1 MEAHLQ
7 HRLRAR
13 ETRQVLVED
22 EGQDLPLPRRVALVE
37 LADEDDGVRIRPV
50 GDEGLA
56 AVQHVAAVA
65 VAAGG
70 RLHAAEGVGARA
82 GLGDGPRADR
92 LERQEGKRPALLLAE
107 GAARH
112 DGGGGEA
119 DAHAE
124 RGHHAGAVAAELDHG
139 DQLHGC
145 RVGRL
150 GTGGALAR
158 ARLAFLLAR
167 DLPLEPC
174 ARHLVDA
181 EGRHELPEDRVGRRV
196 AVLELAQVRLDLGLD
211 EAAKGLADQLVLLA
225 PLDHDG
231 LPNSARVFRSMWSRL
246 FSAISAVSRRRSTH
260 WSAVDSA
267 LATGSWPAGARSR

>member
-1 MEAHLQ
+1 MPSAIAGTP
-7 HRLRAR
+7 AR
-13 ETRQVLVED
+13 SCEKVC
-22 EGQDLPLPRRVALVE
+22 
-37 LADEDDGVRIRPV
+37 LAP
-50 GDEGLA
+50 
-56 AVQHVAAVA
+56 
-65 VAAGG
+65 
-70 RLHAAEGVGARA
+70 ARA
-82 GLGDGPRADR
+82 GTSSVSPSSRSRPTRTSSRKSSPVGEEWRPIFSIG
-92 LERQEGKRPALLLAE
+92 LEREERQRPALLLAE
-107 GAARH
+107 GPARH
-112 DGGGGEA
+112 DRGGGEA

-231 LPNSARVFRSMWSRL
+231 LPNSARVFRSMRSRL
-246 FSAISAVSRRRSTH
+246 FSAISAVSRRRSNH